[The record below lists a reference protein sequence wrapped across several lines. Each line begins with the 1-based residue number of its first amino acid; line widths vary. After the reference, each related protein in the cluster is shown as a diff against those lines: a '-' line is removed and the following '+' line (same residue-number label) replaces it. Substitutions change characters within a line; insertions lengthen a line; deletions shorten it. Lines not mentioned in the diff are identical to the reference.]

1 MDGDCTVAE
10 SSGRCWRRIGLILV
24 YQAKPMASIDLPY
37 RTTFAAQIRAIE
49 PSETELRE
57 TQASLTDLKAMLPPG
72 IDPEENPQLLYIAA
86 NLYVAGMVNM
96 NDDGVDIATSLAS
109 YKGFEKQQLNIEH
122 DRKRIAGYILH
133 AGLSEHGSDRLISD
147 DEARDSGQPFNVAV
161 VAVLWKVAN
170 RELCD
175 FLSAASN
182 PVHPD
187 YKALSL
193 SFEVGFSSYNVG
205 VIDAKTRVIA
215 DAARIVRPEDADYE
229 VMSKRLRCMGGS
241 GKVGPDSPDG
251 VYQILSGTFLPL
263 GGGIVSMPAA
273 AVKGITAITQAVEPK
288 PDAKDENPEVNDLG
302 QEKEEALRAAKQEQQ
317 DYANLRAQLS
327 GLLGIFNKSS
337 LSRIIHPETRVSPI
351 TSQLIPN
358 MKSLQEIKEKMASVQ
373 NLDEAKQAVASV
385 AEIAEVLSKAS
396 ERLSTELEA
405 EKARGAEIE
414 RNRAEAQAANDALQK
429 NFEAVQAEVTALKAA
444 QVAAQAEADFNERM
458 ATLDEVFELTDDE
471 RADITPDIKDLSKD
485 AFAAWVDK
493 KSKGLMK
500 EKTKEF
506 KKKVAAD
513 KQKKTEEMCAALK
526 AAGVKVTIDENDL
539 IKEVIASAKANEIS
553 VPITNSSEGAP
564 SLKEMVDAEF
574 ADNVSIGGK
583 KISSFKK
590 KL

>member
-1 MDGDCTVAE
+1 
-10 SSGRCWRRIGLILV
+10 
-24 YQAKPMASIDLPY
+24 MATLDLPY
-37 RTTFAAQIRAIE
+37 KTIFAAQIRAIE

-96 NDDGVDIATSLAS
+96 NDDGVDIETSLAA

-133 AGLSEHGSDRLISD
+133 AGLSEYGSDKLISE
-147 DEARDSGQPFNVAV
+147 DEARAAGQPFNIAV

-175 FLSAASN
+175 FLAQASN

-205 VIDAKTRVIA
+205 VVNAKTRVISE
-215 DAARIVRPEDADYE
+215 AARIVRPEDADYE

-241 GKVGPDSPDG
+241 GKMGPDSDEG

-273 AVKGITAITQAVEPK
+273 AVKGITAITQAVETK
-288 PDAKDENPEVNDLG
+288 LDVEDENPEVNDQG
-302 QEKEEALRAAKQEQQ
+302 QEAEESRRATHVNMSDLKTRLMSLITLF
-317 DYANLRAQLS
+317 D
-327 GLLGIFNKSS
+327 KSS
-337 LSRIIHPETRVSPI
+337 LSRIISPQTRVSPT
-351 TSQLIPN
+351 TSQSIPN

-373 NLDEAKQAVASV
+373 NLDDAKQVIASIT
-385 AEIAEVLSKAS
+385 EIADAIAKAS
-396 ERLSTELEA
+396 EKLATELET
-405 EKARGAEIE
+405 EKNRSAEIE
-414 RNRAEAQAANDALQK
+414 RNRAEAQAANDELKK
-429 NFEAVQAEVTALKAA
+429 NFDAVQAEVAALKAA
-444 QVAAQAEADFNERM
+444 QIAAQLEAEFNEKM

-471 RADITPDIKDLSKD
+471 RADLTPDIKDLDKES
-485 AFAAWVDK
+485 FAKWVDK

-500 EKTKEF
+500 EKTKSF
-506 KKKVAAD
+506 KKAQDAD
-513 KQKKTEEMCAALK
+513 KKKKMDEMCAALK
-526 AAGVKVTIDENDL
+526 AGGVTITIDENDL
-539 IKEVIASAKANEIS
+539 IKEVIASAKTNEIS
-553 VPITNSSEGAP
+553 APITNSIEVAK
-564 SLKEMVDAEF
+564 SLKDLVDSEF

-590 KL
+590 KV

>member
-1 MDGDCTVAE
+1 
-10 SSGRCWRRIGLILV
+10 
-24 YQAKPMASIDLPY
+24 MATIDLPY
-37 RTTFAAQIRAIE
+37 KTTFAAQIRAIE

-96 NDDGVDIATSLAS
+96 NDDGVDIETSLGA

-133 AGLSEHGSDRLISD
+133 AGLSEYGSDKLISE
-147 DEARDSGQPFNVAV
+147 DEARASVKPFNVAV

-175 FLSAASN
+175 FLAQASN

-205 VIDAKTRVIA
+205 VVDAKTRIISE
-215 DAARIVRPEDADYE
+215 AARIVRPEDADYE

-241 GKVGPDSPDG
+241 GRLGPDSPEG

-273 AVKGITAITQAVEPK
+273 AVKGITAITQTVEAK
-288 PDAKDENPEVNDLG
+288 PDAKDENPEVNDQG
-302 QEKEEALRAAKQEQQ
+302 QEAEESMRAAIQEQQ

-337 LSRIIHPETRVSPI
+337 LSNIIYPKTRVSPT
-351 TSQLIPN
+351 TSQSTTN
-358 MKSLQEIKEKMASVQ
+358 MKSLQEIKEKMASAQ
-373 NLDEAKQAVASV
+373 NLDDAKQAVASV
-385 AEIAEVLSKAS
+385 MEIADAIAKAS
-396 ERLSTELEA
+396 EKLSTELEA
-405 EKARGAEIE
+405 EKARGALIE
-414 RNRAEAQAANDALQK
+414 KNRAEAQAANEALQK
-429 NFEAVQAEVTALKAA
+429 NFDAVQAEVAALKAA
-444 QVAAQAEADFNERM
+444 QQAAALEAEFNEKM
-458 ATLDEVFELTDDE
+458 ATLDEIFELTDDE
-471 RADITPDIKDLSKD
+471 RADITPDVKDLSKD

-493 KSKGLMK
+493 KKKGLMK

-513 KQKKTEEMCAALK
+513 KQKKMDEMCAALK
-526 AAGVKVTIDENDL
+526 ASGVTVTIDENDL

-553 VPITNSSEGAP
+553 TPVTNSMEVAK
-564 SLKEMVDAEF
+564 SLKEMIGDEF
-574 ADNVSIGGK
+574 ADSVSIGGK